1 MRKIVDAADK
11 TAISLS
17 ILCTL
22 QCLLLPIVLLAMPA
36 VSGWLMFDDE
46 IFHLWLLF
54 FVLPISSFAV
64 IVGYYHHRNAKVALI
79 SCVGMGLLIVAAAF
93 GHDIFGEVGEIGLTV
108 AGSLFI
114 AYGHFKNFSLR
125 RRPACTIPESAQ

>member
-22 QCLLLPIVLLAMPA
+22 QCLLLPVVMVLVPA
-36 VSGWLMFDDE
+36 ISGWLVFDDE

-54 FVLPISSFAV
+54 FVLPISTFAV
-64 IVGYYHHRNAKVALI
+64 IFGFYHHRNARVATI
-79 SCVGMGLLIVAAAF
+79 SCVGMALLIIAAAF

-114 AYGHFKNFSLR
+114 AYGHLKNFSLR
-125 RRPACTIPESAQ
+125 RRPACVITESA